1 MSNIAEIEGIGPASA
16 EKLEAIGIKTVEG
29 LLEKGASKDGREEI
43 ATASGASEADVA
55 TWVKHADLMRVKG
68 VGPQFSELL
77 QAAGV
82 DSVPELAERNAENL
96 AAKLDEVNA
105 EKNLTNRV
113 PNAEALAEMIEF
125 AKGLTRVITH

>member
-1 MSNIAEIEGIGPASA
+1 MANIAEIEGIGPASA
-16 EKLEAIGIKTVEG
+16 AKLEAIGITTVEG

-43 ATASGASEADVA
+43 AATSGASEADVA

-82 DSVPELAERNAENL
+82 DSVLELADRNAENL

-125 AKGLTRVITH
+125 AKGLPRVITH